1 MKKIACFVWLAVI
14 SIGSIAQVSIVTNTR
29 EKLEFEWNLHDVD
42 TTSYIKGDKRLISLG
57 FVGQNVDVAQFNEPS
72 IPGYSFLLGV
82 PLNGQIQIEIEP
94 VETSQLYLNNP
105 LRHNND
111 SSARSTLRFSSKWIS
126 EPGYS
131 MIGNYRT
138 AQIVI
143 RPVEYN
149 HLNASIVFL
158 RKAKVTITY
167 PSVSMV
173 SIARSESHFSSMMSK
188 LLLNADVAGAWI
200 KTSRLGKKSVEQ
212 YPLPVTQRAAFFK
225 IGDGFSKLNEGTIN
239 ENGVVKI
246 SGKKLH
252 DIFGTSIPIS
262 KVLLYA
268 STKGMLS
275 ADIPNEGAIP
285 AGITEVPMIRV
296 DVNGNGYVDS
306 VDYCLAYVSGTSDW
320 GFDFGY
326 RFKINHYDLYRTYW
340 LTVGNSDGRSY
351 STFKQPQNPRVNY
364 SSFTNRL
371 YAKRSE
377 LRETRSEGGN
387 NWVWQKLKSNDRI
400 FKYTFDFPQL
410 DTTKAGLM
418 YLGTN
423 SDGLNVTF
431 ADSLLI
437 RDSTYSY
444 PFKKWGNRTL
454 AIDYTYSGES
464 YYELADITFEYSS
477 RLQLT
482 SEVKSMTAFSSRDSS
497 IVAYSLSGVKGRNV
511 YIFRINAAEDTVTI
525 IDTLKM
531 SLTDTVTWADT
542 GNIGTRYFVCTD
554 SGFIAEPD
562 IQMTSTLT
570 SPSMV
575 TDLRSVNNNSDY
587 LIITHQDFIGE
598 CEKLSTHKRKM
609 GFKNP
614 VIVLIDDVYRCFNGG
629 SKDPVAI
636 RNFIAYVKNNW
647 TNGDNLLFTVLVGSG
662 HYDPKR
668 YKTSE
673 TDFIPIYQSNS
684 LLQEDFFTYTKP
696 DSSNISFQYGARPQ
710 SVIGRFPCK
719 TTAEAAIMVKKI
731 IELEDPTVADY
742 SGWRNRALLVA
753 DDDMQGDSYDGIM
766 NSNPH
771 HKSSEKVA
779 DTMWSKWPSIDVR
792 KTYLFEYEWNAA
804 REKPGATQAILN
816 EINNGVA
823 YVNFFGHGAEVLWAD
838 EHVLRKE
845 NISSMANRKQYPLV
859 SSFSCSVGK
868 FDIPGEECLSAAL
881 VKADGAGAIA
891 AISSTRLAYASEN
904 EMLALDFYKNLF
916 DASKTCIGDAF
927 FRAKVISVSSGNKV
941 YSLLGDP
948 SIQFVRAEKS
958 IELGVYKKDN
968 SAIDSIA
975 ALEQIVI
982 KGTVKNK
989 ALATDAAY
997 GSEQIPAYVK
1007 ISLFNAPDTTSR
1019 KDGGVRDERYL
1030 MPGTPV
1036 FIGKAAV
1043 VKGAFEQTVYM
1054 PKNLSF
1060 DKPGVLL
1067 TAYAWKDG
1075 VEDIA
1080 TGVNN
1085 KLIFHGT
1092 RIDSTAGTDTV
1103 GPKISIRPVYDNA
1116 NMSSVNMSLTD
1127 KITTMLPF
1135 SLQIDL
1141 FDESGIDVSG
1151 SGPDEGLIV
1160 DIPGIINRKTINNK
1174 FQFKEGDFREGAA
1187 SIEIEE
1193 NEINPGT
1200 YELHVYARDLIG
1212 NIALRKFAL
1221 EVTEKEE
1228 IKLGQVLNYPNPF
1241 RMGQTT
1247 RFYFYPSNTTS
1258 EILPGTIYVKIYTL
1272 GGKLVRTFNDAKNG
1286 VVWDGRDQAGNLLS
1300 PNIYLYQVSAYNTAF
1315 QKMTKSKIKKLVIY
1329 PPR

>member
-1 MKKIACFVWLAVI
+1 MKKIACIVWLALI
-14 SIGSIAQVSIVTNTR
+14 SIGSYAQVSVITNTR
-29 EKLEFEWNLHDVD
+29 EKLEFEWNLPDVD
-42 TTSYIKGDKRLISLG
+42 TTSYKKGDSRLISLG
-57 FVGQNVDVAQFNEPS
+57 FVGQNIDVAQFNEPS

-82 PLNGQIQIEIEP
+82 PFSGQIQIAIEP
-94 VETSQLYLNNP
+94 IETSQLYLSNP
-105 LRHNND
+105 LRHNSD
-111 SSARSTLRFSSKWIS
+111 SSARSTFRFTSKWIS
-126 EPGYS
+126 EPKYS

-143 RPVEYN
+143 KPVEYN
-149 HLNASIVFL
+149 QVNASLVFL
-158 RKAKVTITY
+158 RKAKVTISY

-173 SIARSESHFSSMMSK
+173 SIARSESRFSLMMSK
-188 LLLNADVAGAWI
+188 LLLNAEVAGAWAR
-200 KTSRLGKKSVEQ
+200 TSRLGKKSVEQ
-212 YPLPVTQRAAFFK
+212 YPLAGTQKAAFFK

-246 SGKKLH
+246 SGNKLRQ
-252 DIFGTSIPIS
+252 IFGPSIPLS

-275 ADIPNEGAIP
+275 TEIPNEGAIP
-285 AGITEVPMIRV
+285 AGITEIPMIRV
-296 DVNGNGYVDS
+296 DINGNGYVDS
-306 VDYCLAYVSGTSDW
+306 LDYCLAYVSGTSDW
-320 GFDFGY
+320 DYDYDY
-326 RFKINHYDLYRTYW
+326 RFKINYYDVYRTYW

-351 STFKQPQNPRVNY
+351 SKFKQPQNPLRNY

-377 LRETRSEGGN
+377 LRESGSEGGN
-387 NWVWQKLKSNDRI
+387 RWVWQKLKSNDRT
-400 FKYTFDFPQL
+400 FKYTFDFPHL

-418 YLGTN
+418 YLSRN

-437 RDSTYSY
+437 MGSGFTY
-444 PFKKWGNRTL
+444 PVNKWGNRTL
-454 AIDYTYSGES
+454 TIDFTYSGES
-464 YYELADITFEYSS
+464 YYELEDITFEYSS

-482 SEVKSMTAFSSRDSS
+482 SGVKSMTVFSSGDSS
-497 IVAYSLSGVKGRNV
+497 IVAYNLSGVKGRNV
-511 YIFRINAAEDTVTI
+511 YIFRIDAAEDTVTI

-542 GNIGTRYFVCTD
+542 GSIGTRYFICTD

-562 IQMTSTLT
+562 IQMPSTLT
-570 SPSMV
+570 GSSLV
-575 TDLRSVNNNSDY
+575 TDLRSVNNNTDY
-587 LIITHQDFIGE
+587 LIITHPEFIGE
-598 CEKLSTHKRKM
+598 CEKLCTHKRKM

-614 VIVLIDDVYRCFNGG
+614 VIVLIDDVYRYFNGG

-647 TNGDNLLFTVLVGSG
+647 TSGDNLLFTVLVGSG

-673 TDFIPIYQSNS
+673 TDFIPIYQNSS

-696 DSSNISFQYGARPQ
+696 DTSKSSYQDDTKPQ
-710 SVIGRFPCK
+710 CVIGRFPCK
-719 TTAEAAIMVKKI
+719 TATEAAIMVKKI
-731 IELEDPTVADY
+731 IELEDPAAADF

-753 DDDMQGDSYDGIM
+753 DDDMQGDKYDGIM
-766 NSNPH
+766 NTNPH

-779 DTMWSKWPSIDVR
+779 DTMWSKWPSMDVR
-792 KTYLFEYEWNAA
+792 KAYLFEYEWNAA
-804 REKPGATQAILN
+804 KEKPGATQAILN

-823 YVNFFGHGAEVLWAD
+823 YVNYFGHGAEVLWAD

-845 NISSMANRKQYPLV
+845 NIASMTNRKQYPLV

-916 DASKTCIGDAF
+916 NASKTCIGDAY
-927 FRAKVISVSSGNKV
+927 FRAKVISVSSGNKA

-948 SIQFVRAEKS
+948 SIQFVRPDKT
-958 IELGVYKKDN
+958 IDLGVYTKDN
-968 SAIDSIA
+968 NVVDSIA

-989 ALATDAAY
+989 ALVTDAAY
-997 GSEQIPAYVK
+997 GSEQAPAYVK

-1019 KDGGVRDERYL
+1019 KDGGLKDERYL

-1036 FIGKAAV
+1036 FIGKTV
-1043 VKGAFEQTVYM
+1043 VVRGTFEQTVYM

-1075 VEDIA
+1075 VEDVAI
-1080 TGVNN
+1080 GVNK

-1092 RIDSTAGTDTV
+1092 RIDSTTGTDTI

-1127 KITTMLPF
+1127 KIITMLPF

-1151 SGPDEGLIV
+1151 SGPDEGLII

-1193 NEINPGT
+1193 NEIKPGT

-1241 RMGQTT
+1241 KMGQTT

-1272 GGKLVRTFNDAKNG
+1272 GGKLIRTFNDAKNG

-1315 QKMTKSKIKKLVIY
+1315 QKMTKSKIKKLVIH